1 MGTIEPEGTAGTSS
15 SLFPCFTLADDGTI
29 DVYCYSCDDAKLDPL
44 LAKHLGNFGIEVAS
58 QTKTEKSM
66 TELVRP
72 SKHRDDS
79 LLTDLRP
86 AIVAS

>member
-1 MGTIEPEGTAGTSS
+1 M
-15 SLFPCFTLADDGTI
+15 LRL

-66 TELVRP
+66 TELVSCP
-72 SKHRDDS
+72 SPS
-79 LLTDLRP
+79 VYPALTR
-86 AIVAS
+86 